1 MTTRERCMNILH
13 YKSADRMPAVHFG
26 YWKELLLEWA
36 EQGHISKEL
45 ADGARKDGS
54 PAQRELDRIL
64 GWDCNWHNTV
74 SANQGLL
81 MATALEQ
88 MAEEAGLESG
98 KKASLAVYNIY
109 EKDTTG
115 QSSQNFQVF
124 NDDILTGKSIILAL
138 SPTLYTHLLE
148 NNGGIVALDE
158 YLPSEGGENIT
169 FVDDSHRGIK
179 LSSLPLYQKEGWK
192 DLPEDT
198 VLCLRSPISLAN
210 IFNSEKAQKNYI
222 IYETLF
228 RYILAEPLAEE
239 A

>member
-1 MTTRERCMNILH
+1 MEKEKFIAKDFHVSKKVENFWYH
-13 YKSADRMPAVHFG
+13 YKWHTIVSLILVFVLLFLCLQTCDRNKYSYFAMYAGPKG
-26 YWKELLLEWA
+26 
-36 EQGHISKEL
+36 I
-45 ADGARKDGS
+45 
-54 PAQRELDRIL
+54 
-64 GWDCNWHNTV
+64 

-124 NDDILTGKSIILAL
+124 NDDIVTGKSIILAL

-148 NNGGIVALDE
+148 KNGGIVVLDE
-158 YLPSEGGENIT
+158 YLPSEGGDNIT